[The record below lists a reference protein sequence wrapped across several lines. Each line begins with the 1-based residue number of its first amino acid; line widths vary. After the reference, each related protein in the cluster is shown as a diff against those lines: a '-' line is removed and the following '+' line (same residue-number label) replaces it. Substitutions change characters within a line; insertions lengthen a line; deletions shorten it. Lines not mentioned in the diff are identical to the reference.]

1 MRHSAVL
8 LLLLIAP
15 APVLAQPEPGGG
27 GPARPTTVAK
37 TGAPAEIRAAAPSDR
52 QGATR
57 EQAARTD
64 SLAAAES
71 VAASWRRRVEA
82 ALGGAVVVLLAA
94 GSIAFI
100 VAAAWRLRRG
110 EEFEVTSHWGG
121 FGGGLGGWRI
131 SPPLMLLAT
140 GLAMAAML
148 SLVTASMLGSG
159 SRAPAVPPAA
169 AAAP

>member
-8 LLLLIAP
+8 LLLLIAS

-27 GPARPTTVAK
+27 GPAGPATVAN
-37 TGAPAEIRAAAPSDR
+37 TGAPAEIRAAAPSGR

-57 EQAARTD
+57 EQASRTD

-71 VAASWRRRVEA
+71 IAASWRRQVA
-82 ALGGAVVVLLAA
+82 PALGTGVLVLFA
-94 GSIAFI
+94 SVSLAFI
-100 VAAAWRLRRG
+100 IAAAQRLGRG

-131 SPPLMLLAT
+131 SPPLVLLAT
-140 GLAMAAML
+140 GLAIAAML
-148 SLVTASMLGSG
+148 SLVAASMLGSG
-159 SRAPAVPPAA
+159 GNAPAAPPAA
-169 AAAP
+169 AAAR